1 MNQILVSVA
10 KAVLITI
17 ISSIATIAVERLRQS
32 NSYQQGSSYDDDYD
46 RWQ

>member
-17 ISSIATIAVERLRQS
+17 ISSITTIAVERLRQG
-32 NSYQQGSSYDDDYD
+32 NSYAQGDCYDDEYD